1 MIHTLVSHSGVEEF
15 IPVNTLENLIHENED
30 IGKNITYLKIDIE
43 GTEFN
48 SFENWFQTDI
58 FKNVDQLG
66 MEIHI
71 HPIFY
76 NVFNVN
82 VQKWFAQLHTY
93 ILKLGFLYV
102 EYIRKHAV
110 RLLRLREQHTPPHS
124 VVVIVISL
132 QLMHFLIHISWW
144 KVN

>member
-1 MIHTLVSHSGVEEF
+1 MIHPLVSHSGVEEF
-15 IPVNTLENLIHENED
+15 IPVNTLENLIHEYED

-58 FKNVDQLG
+58 FNNVDQLG

-93 ILKLGFLYV
+93 ILKLGFLYGLNLV
-102 EYIRKHAV
+102 ETEPNLCVGKTV
-110 RLLRLREQHTPPHS
+110 DLDREIYYPYND
-124 VVVIVISL
+124 VLFV
-132 QLMHFLIHISWW
+132 
-144 KVN
+144 K

>member
-1 MIHTLVSHSGVEEF
+1 MIHPLVSHSGVEEF

-58 FKNVDQLG
+58 FKNVNQLG

-93 ILKLGFLYV
+93 ILKLGFLYGLNLV
-102 EYIRKHAV
+102 ETEPNLCVGKTV
-110 RLLRLREQHTPPHS
+110 DLDREIYYPYND
-124 VVVIVISL
+124 VLFV
-132 QLMHFLIHISWW
+132 
-144 KVN
+144 K

>member
-1 MIHTLVSHSGVEEF
+1 MIRPLVSHAGVEEF
-15 IPVNTLENLIHENED
+15 IPVNTLENLIHENGD

-93 ILKLGFLYV
+93 ILKLGFLYGLNLV
-102 EYIRKHAV
+102 ETEPNLCVGKTV
-110 RLLRLREQHTPPHS
+110 DLDREIYYPYND
-124 VVVIVISL
+124 VLFV
-132 QLMHFLIHISWW
+132 
-144 KVN
+144 K

>member
-1 MIHTLVSHSGVEEF
+1 MIHPLVSHSGVEEF
-15 IPVNTLENLIHENED
+15 IPVNTLENLIHENSD

-93 ILKLGFLYV
+93 ILKLGFLYGLNLV
-102 EYIRKHAV
+102 ETEPNLCVGKTV
-110 RLLRLREQHTPPHS
+110 DLDREIYYPYND
-124 VVVIVISL
+124 VLFV
-132 QLMHFLIHISWW
+132 
-144 KVN
+144 K

>member
-1 MIHTLVSHSGVEEF
+1 MIHPLVSHSGVEEF

-93 ILKLGFLYV
+93 ILKLGFLYGLNLV
-102 EYIRKHAV
+102 ETEPNLCVRKPDFNGKKYYPYND
-110 RLLRLREQHTPPHS
+110 LLF
-124 VVVIVISL
+124 V
-132 QLMHFLIHISWW
+132 
-144 KVN
+144 K